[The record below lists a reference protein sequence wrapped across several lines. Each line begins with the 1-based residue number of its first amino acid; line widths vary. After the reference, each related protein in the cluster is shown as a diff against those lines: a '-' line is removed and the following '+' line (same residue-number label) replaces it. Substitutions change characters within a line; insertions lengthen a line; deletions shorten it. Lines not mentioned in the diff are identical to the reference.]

1 MKAVLAWLPA
11 ALAVAGA
18 ALVGA
23 AAFLPWR
30 IVTGGS
36 GADVGTTDTGGTPA
50 IVLGAAALAV
60 GVWLAW
66 RKATIG
72 QAGMAL
78 LVGVLIFLVEVLG
91 FYVTAYGAALAK
103 VSSEGG
109 PGVLTSFM
117 SSILMVAAG
126 YIRTAQACA
135 ARPRAS
141 GPH

>member
-1 MKAVLAWLPA
+1 MKAVSAWLPA

-36 GADVGTTDTGGTPA
+36 GAEVGATATGGPPA
-50 IVLGAAALAV
+50 IVLGAVALAV
-60 GVWLAW
+60 AVWLAW

-72 QAGMAL
+72 QAGTTL

-103 VSSEGG
+103 VDSEGG
-109 PGVLTSFM
+109 PAVLTSFM

-126 YIRTAQACA
+126 CIRVAQAWA
-135 ARPRAS
+135 ARRRAS
-141 GPH
+141 GPR